1 MSETILQSLKRVE
14 DIIYSLPYDDLSEY
28 LQGVRDVI
36 NMINGEEYS
45 QEVADVII
53 ENFEAKKTEI
63 EKASILNRIKLR
75 CSYRYSEK
83 DKDIYSC
90 AMTYNGKTVYFE
102 HSSACSKKPT
112 VKDVLFDFCSNNT
125 SSDNL
130 EDFYNDFY
138 SGEDKEEVK
147 RIFERCQSQTKK
159 LHTLFSKEEIHQIED
174 LVL

>member
-53 ENFEAKKTEI
+53 ENFEARKTDI

-75 CSYRYSEK
+75 YAYNYSEK

-102 HSSACSKKPT
+102 YSSVCSKRPT
-112 VKDVLFDFCSNNT
+112 VKDVLFDFCTDNV

-147 RIFERCQSQTKK
+147 RIFERCQSQTEK
-159 LHTLFSKEEIHQIED
+159 LHTLFSKEEIYQIED

>member
-14 DIIYSLPYDDLSEY
+14 DIIYSLPYDDLDEY

-45 QEVADVII
+45 QEVADTII
-53 ENFEAKKTEI
+53 ENFEARKI
-63 EKASILNRIKLR
+63 DVEKASILNRIKLR
-75 CSYRYSEK
+75 YSYTYSEK

-102 HSSACSKKPT
+102 YSSVSSKRPT
-112 VKDVLFDFCSNNT
+112 VKDVLFEFCSNNT

-138 SGEDKEEVK
+138 NGEDKEEVK
-147 RIFERCQSQTKK
+147 KIFERCQSQTKK
-159 LHTLFSKEEIHQIED
+159 LHTLFSKEEIYRIED

>member
-53 ENFEAKKTEI
+53 ENFEARKTEI
-63 EKASILNRIKLR
+63 EETSILSRIELR
-75 CSYRYSEK
+75 CSYTYSEK

-90 AMTYNGKTVYFE
+90 AMTYNNKTVYFNY
-102 HSSACSKKPT
+102 HSVSSKRPT

-138 SGEDKEEVK
+138 NGEDKEEVK
-147 RIFERCQSQTKK
+147 KIFEKYQSQTKK
-159 LHTLFSKEEIHQIED
+159 LHTLFSKEEICQIED